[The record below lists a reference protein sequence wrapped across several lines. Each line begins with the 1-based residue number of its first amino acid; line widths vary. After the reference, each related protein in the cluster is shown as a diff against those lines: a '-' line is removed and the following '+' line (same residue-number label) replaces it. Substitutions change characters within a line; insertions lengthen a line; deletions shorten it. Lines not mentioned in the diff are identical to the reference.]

1 MDQVTRPQFSCV
13 INRKK
18 QLLRQQHEQFAYSEC
33 CEAVDNASYLKAK
46 FFGDSINHRRL
57 ADDNASYLKAKF
69 FGDSINHRRL
79 ADAMR
84 TTESDCSTQTVVI
97 TITLDTAE

>member
-57 ADDNASYLKAKF
+57 AD
-69 FGDSINHRRL
+69 
-79 ADAMR
+79 AMR